1 MGSGMVFMNCLS
13 RPDATTVWPILEV
26 AVELRAETVQS
37 CHAGRTAGIES
48 GMQNTPRPRRSV
60 LYVPASNAKA
70 LAKLPELACDAV
82 IFDLEDSVAPGEK
95 QAAREALRAHFSQPR
110 QGKAERIIRINAL
123 ASEWGPDD
131 LAAACDCQPD
141 AILLPKVNAP
151 RDIQDLDDAL
161 DEPDVD
167 IAIWAMIETPK
178 AMLNLGP
185 LAEFG
190 RDRAARLTCFVA
202 GTNDLAKEAGVLLTP
217 DRRYL
222 APYLAQMVMAARAG
236 GLDILDGPRNDF
248 KDLDGFA
255 AECAEAA
262 AMGFDGKTLIHPSQ
276 ITAANAAFAPSAAAL
291 AEAEAI
297 RTAFAASEN
306 AGKGVISLDGRMV
319 ERLHLAQAE
328 TLLARAAAIKDSQ
341 S

>member
-1 MGSGMVFMNCLS
+1 
-13 RPDATTVWPILEV
+13 
-26 AVELRAETVQS
+26 
-37 CHAGRTAGIES
+37 
-48 GMQNTPRPRRSV
+48 MQTPSRPRRSV

-70 LAKLPELACDAV
+70 LAKLPQLACDTV
-82 IFDLEDSVAPGEK
+82 IFDLEDAVAPDEK
-95 QAAREALRAHFSQPR
+95 QAAREALRQHFSQPR
-110 QGKAERIIRINAL
+110 QGSTERIIRINAL

-141 AILLPKVNAP
+141 AILLPKVNTP

-178 AMLNLGP
+178 AMLNLGA

-190 RDRAARLTCFVA
+190 RDRAARLRCFVA
-202 GTNDLAKEAGVLLTP
+202 GTNDLAKEGGILLTP

-236 GLDILDGPRNDF
+236 GLDVIDGPRNDF
-248 KDLDGFA
+248 SDAQAFA
-255 AECAEAA
+255 AECREAA
-262 AMGFDGKTLIHPSQ
+262 AMGFDGKTLIHPAQ
-276 ITAANAAFAPSAAAL
+276 IEAANAAFAPSAEQL

-297 RTAFAASEN
+297 RTAFAEPQN
-306 AGKGVISLDGRMV
+306 AAKGVLSLNGRMV
-319 ERLHLAQAE
+319 ERLHLEQAE
-328 TLLARAAAIKDSQ
+328 RLLARAAAIKETQ
-341 S
+341 R